1 MRKADLEAIA
11 KSLNDA
17 DVEFIV
23 VGGIAVIEH
32 GYGRNTFDLDI
43 VIHLQEDAVIR
54 VFAALARLGYR
65 PRVPITA
72 ERFADPQERRCLIDE
87 KQMQV
92 LNFWSDLHRDT
103 PLDIFVTEPFDFVK
117 EYQTAKVCEVSP
129 GVPVRIV
136 TLETLLQMKKTAGRL
151 KDLADV
157 DELSLIHGLPSSYD
171 RPE

>member
-72 ERFADPQERRCLIDE
+72 ER
-87 KQMQV
+87 
-92 LNFWSDLHRDT
+92 
-103 PLDIFVTEPFDFVK
+103 
-117 EYQTAKVCEVSP
+117 
-129 GVPVRIV
+129 
-136 TLETLLQMKKTAGRL
+136 
-151 KDLADV
+151 
-157 DELSLIHGLPSSYD
+157 LPILRSVAA
-171 RPE
+171 